1 MMMPEKPSPPDAAES
16 VDERL
21 AVATPEQVARAIFA
35 AVEPPD
41 PSKRQPKALA
51 PPGRSQGPTNVTV

>member
-1 MMMPEKPSPPDAAES
+1 MMMPDKPSPPDAAES

-35 AVEPPD
+35 AVAPPD
-41 PSKRQPKALA
+41 PRKQRPA
-51 PPGRSQGPTNVTV
+51 PQQTEGLHT